1 MLGKLRS
8 RLTYANVTSTLCL
21 FLVVSG
27 GTAWA
32 VNEWTGANIVD
43 ESLTGADIQ
52 GQTIGTSDLGIGS
65 VFGTRIRDDA
75 ILSQHVVNN
84 SLKGHDIDE
93 QTFSAPLVRAFVR
106 VSPSTCT
113 GTPPN
118 ATCGI
123 DRSKGVTSVKRVD
136 TGEYCVRAPA
146 VSSQNVPA
154 AATADFDSSTLEN
167 ADTLRVGRGNITDPF
182 CDLASDFKVFVGRL
196 PLEAH
201 EGVVLSGPEVPTN
214 DAGFHLLIP

>member
-1 MLGKLRS
+1 MLRKLRPRS
-8 RLTYANVTSTLCL
+8 AYDVCAALAL

-32 VNEWTGANIVD
+32 VNEYTGANIVD
-43 ESLTGADIQ
+43 ESLTGADVQ
-52 GQTIGTSDLGIGS
+52 NLSLTTNDYGVGS
-65 VFGTRIRDDA
+65 VWGSRIKDNGVF
-75 ILSQHVVNN
+75 SSHVAPN
-84 SLKGHDIDE
+84 SLTGFDIDE
-93 QTFSAPLVRAFVR
+93 QTFTAPLVRAFVR

-118 ATCGI
+118 ETCAI

-167 ADTLRVGRGNITDPF
+167 ADTLRVGRGNVTEPF

-196 PLEAH
+196 PVEAH
-201 EGVVLSGPEVPTN
+201 EGVFFSGLQVPTN